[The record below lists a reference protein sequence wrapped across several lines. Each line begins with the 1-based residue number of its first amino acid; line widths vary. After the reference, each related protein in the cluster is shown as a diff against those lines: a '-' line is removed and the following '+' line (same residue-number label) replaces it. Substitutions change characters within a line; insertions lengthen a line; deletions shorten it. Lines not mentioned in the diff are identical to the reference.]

1 MQLVLELN
9 QQKKQDYNNQ
19 FSNSNRL
26 IKRVMWD
33 GKNFKIDY
41 LSTIK
46 GKDETIYS
54 RLTPVNDSRIHQ

>member
-41 LSTIK
+41 L
-46 GKDETIYS
+46 E
-54 RLTPVNDSRIHQ
+54 